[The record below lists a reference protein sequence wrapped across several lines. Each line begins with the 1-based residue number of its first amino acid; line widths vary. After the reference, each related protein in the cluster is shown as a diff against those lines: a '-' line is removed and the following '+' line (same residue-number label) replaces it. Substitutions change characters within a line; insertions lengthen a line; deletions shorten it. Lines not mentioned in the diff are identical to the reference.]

1 MFSRSMF
8 YVKLHAY
15 RFAFW
20 IGGERDMSFTK

>member
-1 MFSRSMF
+1 MFSQSMF
-8 YVKLHAY
+8 YVKLHVH